1 MALKFLS
8 SGDIDGEFKIEVA
21 GPKLQLKP
29 TTQNNASVIELGVL
43 NAGTNAYAKI
53 DAINLQNYDTNLRF
67 YTNAAGTTAQVER
80 MRIGSSL
87 ISFPTI
93 TELRG
98 DIGSAKFAVGN
109 MGDASSQMMV
119 SSRGFITFNVS
130 NTGSGLDALERLRI
144 TSTGAISVGS
154 TGTNYGSSGQ
164 VLTSGG
170 NSNPTWTTP
179 TTGTV
184 TGTGVATRVAFWSS
198 TTALSSNANLY
209 WDNTNSRL
217 GIGVSPSYKLQILET
232 GGATTNIG
240 VYSNVQGNGT
250 NNYSFYADATQG
262 TSTNFAFYAASGKSA
277 FLNDVGINTDAPTE
291 KLEVKTGSI
300 FINAENEGLIVDSV
314 SKRVGFM
321 KYSGHEAYISRVAG
335 QDFAIVRTGG
345 TDIKDGSS
353 ITKDLDISGSGDAT
367 FGGNVTMSKA
377 APVLEISSTS
387 GGAAQI
393 IIGRTADTK
402 AKIKAGDALA
412 GDLTFSTGG
421 SRRIEIANGG
431 GITFNNALTATT
443 ASFSGD
449 INING
454 GTGYNDK
461 SNIYLSNSRTLIQSD
476 IVDQT
481 ANGDTSLDFQTRS
494 GGSTSSAI
502 FIDEFRRVGIGTTSP
517 TSILQIKKSTLPR
530 ITLTKTG
537 VLDWFIGNPSQG
549 ASNNFTIGTNS
560 GSNDEILT
568 LTNTGNVGIGT
579 TSPNAK
585 LEVASGQAKTVT
597 SGVEFARFGTSNE
610 ASNYATLNCEM
621 KGGATAADRKW
632 IFQTIEAG
640 VANAG
645 NIIFQPDGG
654 KVGIGTDSP
663 QYKLDID
670 GQIRAEGIVNI
681 GGLGVA
687 ASGALA
693 NVDIND
699 TDTNGTSTTYQSN
712 ITFKAAGVLKA
723 QIGKLS
729 NSTNYFT
736 AAKNFDGPVNIIASE
751 IHSGHTH
758 SQEYIFGYEPANS
771 GNTWGLNIVDDT
783 NTPNSIY
790 IGAEGLHNN
799 SSIFFHGYVNA
810 LCVTRI
816 SLNQTLGQW
825 LFDAPDC
832 GTSST
837 SVKWRK
843 YNVAGYMQ
851 NMINFES
858 SGTINNATGSYGS
871 ISSDER
877 VKENI
882 VEATSKLD
890 DILSLRV
897 KNFNFIGDDF
907 KQIGLIAQEVE
918 EVFPSWV
925 TTSDTRIYKTHDEH
939 GVPLE
944 EQGELVSGYEDGKGL
959 KVGME
964 FAVLVKT
971 IQELNAKIV
980 ALESR
985 INEM

>member
-98 DIGSAKFAVGN
+98 DIASAKFAVGN

-119 SSRGFITFNVS
+119 SSRGFLTFNVS
-130 NTGSGLDALERLRI
+130 NTGSALDALERLRI
-144 TSTGAISVGS
+144 TATGAISVGS

-198 TTALSSNANLY
+198 TTALSSNSSLY

-217 GIGVSPSYKLQILET
+217 
-232 GGATTNIG
+232 
-240 VYSNVQGNGT
+240 
-250 NNYSFYADATQG
+250 
-262 TSTNFAFYAASGKSA
+262 
-277 FLNDVGINTDAPTE
+277 GINTDAPTE

-300 FINAENEGLIVDSV
+300 FINGENQGLIVDSV
-314 SKRVGFM
+314 SKRIGFM

-335 QDFAIVRTGG
+335 QDFGIVRTGG
-345 TDIKDGSS
+345 TDIKDGS
-353 ITKDLDISGSGDAT
+353 
-367 FGGNVTMSKA
+367 
-377 APVLEISSTS
+377 
-387 GGAAQI
+387 
-393 IIGRTADTK
+393 
-402 AKIKAGDALA
+402 
-412 GDLTFSTGG
+412 
-421 SRRIEIANGG
+421 
-431 GITFNNALTATT
+431 ALTTDFYVKGDGNIGIGNTT
-443 ASFSGD
+443 ASTKLQIS
-449 INING
+449 
-454 GTGYNDK
+454 
-461 SNIYLSNSRTLIQSD
+461 
-476 IVDQT
+476 
-481 ANGDTSLDFQTRS
+481 
-494 GGSTSSAI
+494 
-502 FIDEFRRVGIGTTSP
+502 GTTSIID
-517 TSILQIKKSTLPR
+517 SAAELWLGDSLAGGDGGFIK
-530 ITLTKTG
+530 
-537 VLDWFIGNPSQG
+537 W
-549 ASNNFTIGTNS
+549 NS
-560 GSNDEILT
+560 GSDYLYIGNSYGSAFNTNIVIS
-568 LTNTGNVGIGT
+568 NTGNVGINKVPSKNLDVLGAGLRLQDTSSYSSITIGASGWNQDYPYQRLDTFSSDGTGYWWALGHKKTDGTKTVRMLVSDTSTRYVSAIDNFYVQSFTSNELGGSGNYPTFSTNVVLRNSGNSYINGGNLGIAT
-579 TSPNAK
+579 TSPTNGK
-585 LEVASGQAKTVT
+585 LEVQQT
-597 SGVEFARFGTSNE
+597 
-610 ASNYATLNCEM
+610 AT
-621 KGGATAADRKW
+621 TAALWVQSGGTTDSYSIADFRTGTNASALAVK
-632 IFQTIEAG
+632 
-640 VANAG
+640 ANG
-645 NIIFQPDGG
+645 R
-654 KVGIGTDSP
+654 VGIGVTSP
-663 QYKLDID
+663 QYKLDVD

-699 TDTNGTSTTYQSN
+699 TDTNGTSTSYQSN

-736 AAKNFDGPVNIIASE
+736 AAKNFDGPVNIIANDV
-751 IHSGHTH
+751 HSGHTH
-758 SQEYIFGYEPANS
+758 PAEYIFGYEPAN
-771 GNTWGLNIVDDT
+771 NQTTWGLNLVD
-783 NTPNSIY
+783 NSTTSNSLY
-790 IGAEGLHNN
+790 ISAEGLSNN
-799 SSIFFHGYVNA
+799 SSIFFGGYVNA
-810 LCVTRI
+810 LLVTRI
-816 SLNQTLGQW
+816 SLNQTLGTW
-825 LFDAPDC
+825 LYDCPDA
-832 GTSST
+832 GTSNV

-843 YNVAGYMQ
+843 YNIGGYMA
-851 NMINFES
+851 NMIDFEDD
-858 SGTINNATGSYGS
+858 GDIKNINGSYGT

-877 VKENI
+877 VKENV

-890 DILSLRV
+890 DILSLKV
-897 KNFNFIGDDF
+897 KNFNFIGDNK

-925 TTSDTRIYKTHDEH
+925 NTRDTRIYKTHDEH

-944 EQGELVSGYEDGKGL
+944 EQGELVSGYKDGKGL

>member
-119 SSRGFITFNVS
+119 SSRGFLTFNVS
-130 NTGSGLDALERLRI
+130 NTGSALDALERLRI
-144 TSTGAISVGS
+144 TATGAISVGS

-198 TTALSSNANLY
+198 TTALSSNSSLY

-217 GIGVSPSYKLQILET
+217 GIGTTPSYKLQILET

-240 VYSNVQGNGT
+240 VYSNVQGSGT

-300 FINAENEGLIVDSV
+300 FINAENQGLIVDSV

-353 ITKDLDISGSGDAT
+353 ITKDLNISGSGDAT
-367 FGGNVTMSKA
+367 FGGN
-377 APVLEISSTS
+377 
-387 GGAAQI
+387 
-393 IIGRTADTK
+393 
-402 AKIKAGDALA
+402 
-412 GDLTFSTGG
+412 
-421 SRRIEIANGG
+421 
-431 GITFNNALTATT
+431 
-443 ASFSGD
+443 
-449 INING
+449 ING
-454 GTGYNDK
+454 SG
-461 SNIYLSNSRTLIQSD
+461 IELSNYM
-476 IVDQT
+476 
-481 ANGDTSLDFQTRS
+481 
-494 GGSTSSAI
+494 
-502 FIDEFRRVGIGTTSP
+502 
-517 TSILQIKKSTLPR
+517 QIKVDDAEIYWTNSANNDYWRWKR
-530 ITLTKTG
+530 
-537 VLDWFIGNPSQG
+537 N
-549 ASNNFTIGTNS
+549 ASNNFILDHYN
-560 GSNDEILT
+560 GSS
-568 LTNTGNVGIGT
+568 T
-579 TSPNAK
+579 TEALGFSNIQNA
-585 LEVASGQAKTVT
+585 T
-597 SGVEFARFGTSNE
+597 F
-610 ASNYATLNCEM
+610 
-621 KGGATAADRKW
+621 
-632 IFQTIEAG
+632 
-640 VANAG
+640 AG
-645 NIIFQPDGG
+645 NIATLADKRISVGTWDNSAFTGGNAYGFSVTSSLPLLHLTESDQTNKKAYVGLSGGSMYVGGLISNLYLQTGTSGTTALSIDSSQNATFGNSVDCNTLLSVSYSDISTGENRGLRIINTSGTNQQWNITAGITGQENESFCIRDATANVNVLTMAISSGNAIFA
-654 KVGIGTDSP
+654 GTVT
-663 QYKLDID
+663 
-670 GQIRAEGIVNI
+670 ANGIVNI
-681 GGLGVA
+681 GGIGVA

-699 TDTNGTSTTYQSN
+699 TDTNGTSTSYQPN

-729 NSTNYFT
+729 GSTNYFT

-783 NTPNSIY
+783 NTANSIY

>member
-87 ISFPTI
+87 ILFPTI

-98 DIGSAKFAVGN
+98 DIASAKFAVGN

-119 SSRGFITFNVS
+119 SSRGFLTFNVS
-130 NTGSGLDALERLRI
+130 NTGSALDALERLRI
-144 TSTGAISVGS
+144 TATGAISVGS

-198 TTALSSNANLY
+198 TTSLSSNSSLY

-217 GIGVSPSYKLQILET
+217 GIGTTPSYKLQILET

-240 VYSNVQGNGT
+240 VYSNVQGSGT

-300 FINAENEGLIVDSV
+300 FINAENQGLIVDSV
-314 SKRVGFM
+314 SKRIGFM

-335 QDFAIVRTGG
+335 QDFAIVRTDG
-345 TDIKDGSS
+345 TDIKDGSALTTDLYIKGDGNIGIGNTTASTKLQVSGTTSIIDSAAELWLGDSLAGGDGGFIKWNSGSDYLYIGNSYGSAFNTNIVISNTGSVGINKVPSKNLDVLGAGLRLQDTSSYSS
-353 ITKDLDISGSGDAT
+353 ITIGASGWNQDYPYQRLDTFNSDGTGYYWALGHKKTDGTKTVRMLVSDTSTRYVSAIDNFYVQSFTSNELGGSGNYPT
-367 FGGNVTMSKA
+367 LSTNVVLRNSGNSYINGGNLGIATTSPTNGK
-377 APVLEISSTS
+377 LEV
-387 GGAAQI
+387 QQ
-393 IIGRTADTK
+393 
-402 AKIKAGDALA
+402 
-412 GDLTFSTGG
+412 
-421 SRRIEIANGG
+421 
-431 GITFNNALTATT
+431 TATT
-443 ASFSGD
+443 AALWVQS
-449 INING
+449 G
-454 GTGYNDK
+454 GTTDSYSIADF
-461 SNIYLSNSRTLIQSD
+461 RTGTNASALA
-476 IVDQT
+476 VK
-481 ANGDTSLDFQTRS
+481 ANG
-494 GGSTSSAI
+494 
-502 FIDEFRRVGIGTTSP
+502 RVGIG
-517 TSILQIKKSTLPR
+517 
-530 ITLTKTG
+530 
-537 VLDWFIGNPSQG
+537 
-549 ASNNFTIGTNS
+549 
-560 GSNDEILT
+560 
-568 LTNTGNVGIGT
+568 
-579 TSPNAK
+579 
-585 LEVASGQAKTVT
+585 VT
-597 SGVEFARFGTSNE
+597 
-610 ASNYATLNCEM
+610 
-621 KGGATAADRKW
+621 
-632 IFQTIEAG
+632 
-640 VANAG
+640 
-645 NIIFQPDGG
+645 
-654 KVGIGTDSP
+654 SP
-663 QYKLDID
+663 QYKLDVD

-699 TDTNGTSTTYQSN
+699 TDTNGTSTSYQPN

-758 SQEYIFGYEPANS
+758 IKEYIFGYEPANS

-783 NTPNSIY
+783 NTANSIY
-790 IGAEGLHNN
+790 IGAEGLNN
-799 SSIFFHGYVNA
+799 TSSIFFHGYTNA

-816 SLNQTLGQW
+816 SLNQSLGQW

-843 YNVAGYMQ
+843 YNVGGYMQ
-851 NMINFES
+851 NMIDFES
-858 SGTINNATGSYGS
+858 SGTINNATGSYGT

-877 VKENI
+877 VKENV
-882 VEATSKLD
+882 VEATSKLN
-890 DILSLRV
+890 DILSLKV
-897 KNFNFIGDDF
+897 KNFNFIGDNK

-925 TTSDTRIYKTHDEH
+925 NTRDTRIYKTHDEH

>member
-8 SGDIDGEFKIEVA
+8 NGDIDGEFKIEVA

-98 DIGSAKFAVGN
+98 DIGSNKFAVGN

-119 SSRGFITFNVS
+119 SSRGFLTFNVS
-130 NTGSGLDALERLRI
+130 NTGSALDALERLRI

-184 TGTGVATRVAFWSS
+184 TGTGTVNKVARW
-198 TTALSSNANLY
+198 
-209 WDNTNSRL
+209 
-217 GIGVSPSYKLQILET
+217 ET
-232 GGATTNIG
+232 GGTAIGNGPMTFSGAESSFEGLVNISKGTVDTTGFAANQLLRLQNTSTVDG
-240 VYSNVQGNGT
+240 SRMTLGFQGNSSIGSMLAMMEGV
-250 NNYSFYADATQG
+250 NYDQSLGATDIRF
-262 TSTNFAFYAASGKSA
+262 ST
-277 FLNDVGINTDAPTE
+277 
-291 KLEVKTGSI
+291 
-300 FINAENEGLIVDSV
+300 
-314 SKRVGFM
+314 
-321 KYSGHEAYISRVAG
+321 YSGSAWNDDMVTFQH
-335 QDFAIVRTGG
+335 TG
-345 TDIKDGSS
+345 
-353 ITKDLDISGSGDAT
+353 
-367 FGGNVTMSKA
+367 
-377 APVLEISSTS
+377 
-387 GGAAQI
+387 
-393 IIGRTADTK
+393 
-402 AKIKAGDALA
+402 
-412 GDLTFSTGG
+412 
-421 SRRIEIANGG
+421 
-431 GITFNNALTATT
+431 
-443 ASFSGD
+443 
-449 INING
+449 
-454 GTGYNDK
+454 
-461 SNIYLSNSRTLIQSD
+461 
-476 IVDQT
+476 
-481 ANGDTSLDFQTRS
+481 
-494 GGSTSSAI
+494 
-502 FIDEFRRVGIGTTSP
+502 RVGIGTSSP
-517 TSILQIKKSTLPR
+517 DAKLDISNVAGATYALEISTPERNRALFYYNSASASDAGYLGIKQGSVDTLNHR
-530 ITLTKTG
+530 LATTG
-537 VLDWFIGNPSQG
+537 NSAVCIEEGDFG
-549 ASNNFTIGTNS
+549 IGTDSPATKLHVVGTNNTTAFKVDFPSADFDFSANS
-560 GSNDEILT
+560 TSGYTTSFHMDNTGTYIGSNSAGRALIFQTNDTDRLYING
-568 LTNTGNVGIGT
+568 NTGNVGIGT
-579 TSPNAK
+579 TGPGAK
-585 LEVASGQAKTVT
+585 LQVVNNSQSTSALTICNEVNGGDGFVFQKWQYVESTTNFRLDLKQRVT
-597 SGVEFARFGTSNE
+597 SGVVQYAFDMVNNGTGYTSV
-610 ASNYATLNCEM
+610 LVL
-621 KGGATAADRKW
+621 DR
-632 IFQTIEAG
+632 
-640 VANAG
+640 G
-645 NIIFQPDGG
+645 N
-654 KVGIGTDSP
+654 VGIGTTSP
-663 QYKLDID
+663 QYKLDVD

-699 TDTNGTSTTYQSN
+699 TDTNGTSTSYQPN

-758 SQEYIFGYEPANS
+758 SKEYIFGYEPSNS
-771 GNTWGLNIVDDT
+771 GNTWGLNLVDDT
-783 NTPNSIY
+783 NTANSIY
-790 IGAEGLHNN
+790 IGAEGLNN
-799 SSIFFHGYVNA
+799 TSSIFFHGYVNA

-816 SLNQTLGQW
+816 SLNQSLGQW

-843 YNVAGYMQ
+843 YNVGGYMQ

-858 SGTINNATGSYGS
+858 SGTINNTTGSYGT

-877 VKENI
+877 VKENV
-882 VEATSKLD
+882 VEATSKLN
-890 DILSLRV
+890 DILSLKV

-925 TTSDTRIYKTHDEH
+925 TTDDTRIYKTHDEH

>member
-119 SSRGFITFNVS
+119 SSRGFLTFNVS
-130 NTGSGLDALERLRI
+130 NTGSALDALERLRI
-144 TSTGAISVGS
+144 TATGAISVGS

-198 TTALSSNANLY
+198 TTALSSNSSLY

-217 GIGVSPSYKLQILET
+217 GIGTTPSYKLQILET

-240 VYSNVQGNGT
+240 VYSNVQGSGT

-300 FINAENEGLIVDSV
+300 FINAENQGLIVDSV
-314 SKRVGFM
+314 SKRIGFM

-335 QDFAIVRTGG
+335 QDFGIVRTDG
-345 TDIKDGSS
+345 TDIKDGSALTTDFYVKGDGNIGIGNTTASTKLQVSGTTSIIDSAAELWLGDSLAGGDGGFIKWNSGSDYLYIGNSYGSAFNTNIVISNTGNVGINKVPSKNLDVLGVGLRLQDTSSYSS
-353 ITKDLDISGSGDAT
+353 ITIGASGWNQDYPYQRLDTFSSDGTGYWWALGHKKTDGTKTVRMLVSDTGTRYVSAIDNFYVQSFTSNELGGSG
-367 FGGNVTMSKA
+367 NY
-377 APVLEISSTS
+377 P
-387 GGAAQI
+387 
-393 IIGRTADTK
+393 
-402 AKIKAGDALA
+402 
-412 GDLTFSTGG
+412 TFSTNVVL
-421 SRRIEIANGG
+421 RN
-431 GITFNNALTATT
+431 
-443 ASFSGD
+443 SG
-449 INING
+449 NSYING
-454 GTGYNDK
+454 
-461 SNIYLSNSRTLIQSD
+461 
-476 IVDQT
+476 
-481 ANGDTSLDFQTRS
+481 
-494 GGSTSSAI
+494 
-502 FIDEFRRVGIGTTSP
+502 
-517 TSILQIKKSTLPR
+517 
-530 ITLTKTG
+530 
-537 VLDWFIGNPSQG
+537 
-549 ASNNFTIGTNS
+549 
-560 GSNDEILT
+560 
-568 LTNTGNVGIGT
+568 GNVGIGT
-579 TSPNAK
+579 TSPGRGLTIDKSNQYAA
-585 LEVASGQAKTVT
+585 LEIIKNNTTNQIVYL
-597 SGVEFARFGTSNE
+597 GTGSSAGTDDPILQMKHNGTE
-610 ASNYATLNCEM
+610 NIRLYATGNSWIN
-621 KGGATAADRKW
+621 GGDL
-632 IFQTIEAG
+632 
-640 VANAG
+640 
-645 NIIFQPDGG
+645 
-654 KVGIGTDSP
+654 GIGTNSP
-663 QYKLDID
+663 QYKLDVN

-681 GGLGVA
+681 GGIGVA

-699 TDTNGTSTTYQSN
+699 TDTNGTSTSYQPN

-723 QIGKLS
+723 QIGKL
-729 NSTNYFT
+729 NGSTNYFT
-736 AAKNFDGPVNIIASE
+736 AAKNFDGPVNIITSD

-758 SQEYIFGYEPANS
+758 NPEYVFGYEPANNQ
-771 GNTWGLNIVDDT
+771 NTWGLQLWGNSSTSNSLYVDGPA
-783 NTPNSIY
+783 N
-790 IGAEGLHNN
+790 NN
-799 SSIFFHGYVNA
+799 SSSIYFGGYVNA
-810 LCVTRI
+810 LLVSRI
-816 SLNQTLGQW
+816 SLNQTLGTW
-825 LFDAPDC
+825 LYDCPDA
-832 GTSST
+832 GTSNV
-837 SVKWRK
+837 SVKWRQ
-843 YNVAGYMQ
+843 YNIGGYMQ
-851 NMINFES
+851 NMIDFEDD
-858 SGTINNATGSYGS
+858 GDIKNINGSYGT

-890 DILSLRV
+890 DILSLKV
-897 KNFNFIGDDF
+897 KNFNFIGDNK

-918 EVFPSWV
+918 QVFPSWV
-925 TTSDTRIYKTHDEH
+925 NTRDTRIYKTHDEH

>member
-87 ISFPTI
+87 ILFPTI

-98 DIGSAKFAVGN
+98 DIASAKFAVGN

-119 SSRGFITFNVS
+119 SSRGFLTLNVS
-130 NTGSGLDALERLRI
+130 NTGSALDAVERLRI
-144 TSTGAISVGS
+144 TATGAISVGS

-184 TGTGVATRVAFWSS
+184 TGTGTVNKVARW
-198 TTALSSNANLY
+198 
-209 WDNTNSRL
+209 
-217 GIGVSPSYKLQILET
+217 ET
-232 GGATTNIG
+232 GGTAIGNGPMTFSGTESSFEGLVNISRGAVDTTGFAANQLLRLQNTSTVDG
-240 VYSNVQGNGT
+240 SRMTLGFQGNSSIGSMLAMMEGV
-250 NNYSFYADATQG
+250 NYDQSLGSTDIRFSCYSGSAWNDDMVTFQHTGRVGIG
-262 TSTNFAFYAASGKSA
+262 TSS
-277 FLNDVGINTDAPTE
+277 P
-291 KLEVKTGSI
+291 
-300 FINAENEGLIVDSV
+300 
-314 SKRVGFM
+314 
-321 KYSGHEAYISRVAG
+321 
-335 QDFAIVRTGG
+335 Q
-345 TDIKDGSS
+345 
-353 ITKDLDISGSGDAT
+353 TKLDISGS
-367 FGGNVTMSKA
+367 
-377 APVLEISSTS
+377 IQTS
-387 GGAAQI
+387 GQGRFKGWYTAGSGLGVETGISGGDGYLLTYNRDTNAYGNTI
-393 IIGRTADTK
+393 IEGTGIQFVTHSSGK
-402 AKIKAGDALA
+402 
-412 GDLTFSTGG
+412 FYFQGG
-421 SRRIEIANGG
+421 S
-431 GITFNNALTATT
+431 
-443 ASFSGD
+443 
-449 INING
+449 
-454 GTGYNDK
+454 
-461 SNIYLSNSRTLIQSD
+461 
-476 IVDQT
+476 
-481 ANGDTSLDFQTRS
+481 
-494 GGSTSSAI
+494 
-502 FIDEFRRVGIGTTSP
+502 VGIGTTSP
-517 TSILQIKKSTLPR
+517 TTALSVSDGGAMYVNSNYLVQIKRNAANGDDNTSKASILLANNSNAMQIAYGGTTDRLRIIDGGGQERFTL
-530 ITLTKTG
+530 LNG
-537 VLDWFIGNPSQG
+537 GNVG
-549 ASNNFTIGTNS
+549 IGTTTPNRPLTIQSSS
-560 GSNDEILT
+560 GATAISIYARNQDDYGFIQFFGYNQTTLWSEIAGRPSNISFYQ
-568 LTNTGNVGIGT
+568 NTSEVLRLGVASSFFLVGNVGIGT
-579 TSPNAK
+579 TSP
-585 LEVASGQAKTVT
+585 
-597 SGVEFARFGTSNE
+597 
-610 ASNYATLNCEM
+610 
-621 KGGATAADRKW
+621 
-632 IFQTIEAG
+632 
-640 VANAG
+640 
-645 NIIFQPDGG
+645 
-654 KVGIGTDSP
+654 
-663 QYKLDID
+663 QYKLDVD

-681 GGLGVA
+681 GGIGVA

-699 TDTNGTSTTYQSN
+699 TDTNGTSTSYQPN

-729 NSTNYFT
+729 GSTSYFT

-758 SQEYIFGYEPANS
+758 SQEYIFGYEPSNS
-771 GNTWGLNIVDDT
+771 GNTWGLNIVDT
-783 NTPNSIY
+783 ATTPNSIY
-790 IGAEGLHNN
+790 IGAEGLHST
-799 SSIFFHGYVNA
+799 SSIFFGGYVNA
-810 LCVTRI
+810 LLVTRI
-816 SLNQTLGQW
+816 SLNQTLGTW
-825 LFDAPDC
+825 LYDCPDA
-832 GTSST
+832 GTSNV

-843 YNVAGYMQ
+843 YNIGGYMA
-851 NMINFES
+851 NMIDFEDD
-858 SGTINNATGSYGS
+858 GDIKNINGSYGT

-890 DILSLRV
+890 DILSLKV
-897 KNFNFIGDDF
+897 KNFNFIGDNK

-925 TTSDTRIYKTHDEH
+925 NTRDTRIYKTHDEH